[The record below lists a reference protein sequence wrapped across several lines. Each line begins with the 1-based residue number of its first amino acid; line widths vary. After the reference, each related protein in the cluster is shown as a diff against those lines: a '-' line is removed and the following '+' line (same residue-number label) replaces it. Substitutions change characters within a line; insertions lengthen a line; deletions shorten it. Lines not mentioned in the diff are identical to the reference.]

1 MSDVVAADAAPEL
14 AAAGSVEQ
22 SVPSVVDGVAVD
34 SVRGPRGAFLPGPD
48 VEIGKVTA
56 AEAVAYRDFARDY
69 TAGWGSMDPLVAR
82 IQRQALPDGKFER
95 VSVDIQAAPLAKKHV
110 DMLSKWLGEPT
121 DQRLASVPGNAVQFE
136 AVVRG
141 GTFFSGGEHHL
152 FGALR
157 DADPAIALDPSAN
170 LIARLFTSQFE
181 GLQGYLG
188 AWPNPGFLSL
198 IGGASNAQPD
208 AAGYSQL
215 LTGLWRR
222 QFNDFTLVSFHSQIL
237 EQISPQLRF
246 EKAPRPAQVWLRADD
261 LLNSQLAGLLN
272 AYGYRQAKQV
282 TAGNARFMNMLSEQ
296 LHVPK
301 PECLAT
307 GERLLGAK
315 FVSPLGGK
323 YELREFDGGLKN
335 WVSTALADSK
345 SGDQPP
351 EDYQFPALNWLRGID
366 AELAVQD
373 GRLAAHANVIMPA
386 ETRPAA
392 FQLPTLPFGVGKAAG
407 APAPAN
413 AKPKA
418 STPAAPKPSPPRPA
432 APSAAKPR
440 PGAPAPS
447 DAKPPGPRK
456 F

>member
-1 MSDVVAADAAPEL
+1 MAS
-14 AAAGSVEQ
+14 
-22 SVPSVVDGVAVD
+22 D
-34 SVRGPRGAFLPGPD
+34 SVRGTRGAFLPAPD

-56 AEAVAYRDFARDY
+56 AEAATYRDFARDY
-69 TAGWGSMDPLVAR
+69 SSAWGSMDPLVAR

-95 VSVDIQAAPLAKKHV
+95 VSIDIQAAPLAEKHV
-110 DMLSKWLGEPT
+110 ALLSKWLGEPT
-121 DQRLASVPGNAVQFE
+121 DQRLATVPGNAVQFE

-157 DADPAIALDPSAN
+157 DADPAIALDPGAN
-170 LIARLFTSQFE
+170 LIARLFTSQFQ

-188 AWPNPGFLSL
+188 AWPNPGFLRL

-222 QFNDFTLVSFHSQIL
+222 QFNDFTLVSFHQPIL
-237 EQISPQLRF
+237 AQISPQLRF

-282 TAGNARFMNMLSEQ
+282 TSGNARFMNMLSEQ

-301 PECLAT
+301 AECLAT
-307 GERLLGAK
+307 GERLLGGK

-323 YELREFDGGLKN
+323 YELREFDSGLQT
-335 WVSTALADSK
+335 WVSTALADNK
-345 SGDQPP
+345 NGDQPP
-351 EDYQFPALNWLRGID
+351 DDYQFPALNWLRGID

-373 GRLAAHANVIMPA
+373 GRLAAHANVIMPV

-392 FQLPTLPFGVGKAAG
+392 FQLPSLPFGVGKP
-407 APAPAN
+407 APAPPGPSN
-413 AKPKA
+413 AKPK
-418 STPAAPKPSPPRPA
+418 SAAPKPSPPRP
-432 APSAAKPR
+432 SAR
-440 PGAPAPS
+440 PPAPLNRPARES
-447 DAKPPGPRK
+447 SNQVSTNEEKR
-456 F
+456 